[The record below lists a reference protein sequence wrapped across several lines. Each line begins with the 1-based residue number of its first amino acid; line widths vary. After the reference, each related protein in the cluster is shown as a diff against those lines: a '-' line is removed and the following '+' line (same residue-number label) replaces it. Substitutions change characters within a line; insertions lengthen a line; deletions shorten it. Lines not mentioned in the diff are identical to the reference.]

1 MDTETARARLEEM
14 LADLQRSAR
23 TLRDEGAH
31 ENSELS
37 SYDQHQADTATLMSD
52 ADREDAVIEALQA
65 QEDEVRRA
73 LERIDSG
80 AYGRC
85 VDCGQQLTPERL
97 DARPEAARCRDC
109 QAKQEARR

>member
-1 MDTETARARLEEM
+1 MDTETARTRLEEM
-14 LADLQRSAR
+14 LADLQQSAR

-37 SYDQHQADTATLMSD
+37 TYDQHQADTATLLSD
-52 ADREDAVIEALQA
+52 ADREDAVIEALQV

-73 LERIDSG
+73 IARIDAG
-80 AYGRC
+80 TYGRC
-85 VDCGQQLTPERL
+85 VECGQELVPERL

-109 QAKQEARR
+109 QAKLESRR